1 MWLVYAGVWSFVGA
15 LSWTTAAVYLIRDV
29 GMSPLQLV
37 LAGTAL
43 EVAYFLCEVPTGV
56 LADLYSRRLS
66 LIVSAV
72 VSGIGMV
79 LVGLAP
85 SPTSVLLAMAL
96 WGLGWTFRSG
106 AEDAWLADEVG
117 ADRFARASNAEP
129 RWSGLPGW

>member
-1 MWLVYAGVWSFVGA
+1 MWLVYTGVWGFVGA

-85 SPTSVLLAMAL
+85 SPTAVLLAMAL
-96 WGLGWTFRSG
+96 
-106 AEDAWLADEVG
+106 
-117 ADRFARASNAEP
+117 
-129 RWSGLPGW
+129 

>member
-1 MWLVYAGVWSFVGA
+1 MWLVYAGAWSFVGA

-66 LIVSAV
+66 LILSAV

-85 SPTSVLLAMAL
+85 SPT
-96 WGLGWTFRSG
+96 
-106 AEDAWLADEVG
+106 
-117 ADRFARASNAEP
+117 
-129 RWSGLPGW
+129 